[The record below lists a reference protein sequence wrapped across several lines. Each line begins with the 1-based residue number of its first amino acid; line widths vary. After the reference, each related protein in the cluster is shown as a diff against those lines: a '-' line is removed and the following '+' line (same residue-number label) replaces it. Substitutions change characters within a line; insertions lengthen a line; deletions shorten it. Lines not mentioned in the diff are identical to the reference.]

1 MELSKLPDKRIINL
15 DLLRVIA
22 IIGVISIHS
31 CAILL
36 KPWGIYDIQSWVY
49 APNIVDAF
57 SRFSVPLFVMVS
69 GALILK
75 PHQHFSFLLISK
87 RVIRVLIPLLIW
99 EVITKWYFD
108 KTWIGWKDVF
118 VEPPKY
124 HFWFIYMII
133 GVYLLIPI
141 YQAIF
146 DYLQNKPVLQIYSLI
161 LWVIFASIPT
171 VYNPPMLGLIGQNGF
186 LQYGGYFLLGALLF
200 QYQWKP
206 NLIACLLLFS
216 VCSAIIAL
224 QVGYLS
230 LQANVLVST
239 PYSYF
244 NPLVL
249 LSAIGLFIGMMHI
262 TINQKWFKLLTLL
275 SSLSFLIYFVHVIF
289 IELIGFSKI
298 TLQLSH
304 ETSSTVIVFLII
316 VGTLILSTFTAY
328 LLRLIPRSK
337 MLLG

>member
-1 MELSKLPDKRIINL
+1 MGSSKLPDKRIINL

-22 IIGVISIHS
+22 IMGVISIHS
-31 CAILL
+31 CSILL

-75 PHQHFSFLLISK
+75 PHQRFSFFMISK

-99 EVITKWYFD
+99 EAIIKWYFD
-108 KTWIGWKDVF
+108 KTLIGWKDVF

-146 DYLQNKPVLQIYSLI
+146 DYLQNKPVLQIYSFV
-161 LWVIFASIPT
+161 LWVLFTSIPT
-171 VYNPPMLGLIGQNGF
+171 VYNPPMFGLIGQNGF

-200 QYQWKP
+200 QYQWKS
-206 NLIACLLLFS
+206 NLLACLALFS
-216 VCSAIIAL
+216 ACSAIIAI
-224 QVGYLS
+224 QVGSLS
-230 LQANVLVST
+230 LQANALVST

-249 LSAIGLFIGMMHI
+249 LSAIALFIGMMHI
-262 TINQKWFKLLTLL
+262 TIKQKWFKLLTLL
-275 SSLSFLIYFVHVIF
+275 SNLSFLIYFIHVIF

-298 TLQLSH
+298 TLQLSQQ
-304 ETSSTVIVFLII
+304 TSGVVIVLLVT
-316 VGTLILSTFTAY
+316 VGTLLLSTFTAY

-337 MLLG
+337 ILLG

>member
-1 MELSKLPDKRIINL
+1 MGSTELPDKRIINL

-75 PHQHFSFLLISK
+75 PDQHVSFGMISK
-87 RVIRVLIPLLIW
+87 RIIRVLIPLLIW
-99 EVITKWYFD
+99 EVIIKWYFD
-108 KTWIGWKDVF
+108 KSWIGWKDIL

-124 HFWFIYMII
+124 HLWFIYMII

-146 DYLQNKPVLQIYSLI
+146 NYLQSKPFAQIYTLI
-161 LWVIFASIPT
+161 LWVIFTSLPT
-171 VYNPPMLGLIGQNGF
+171 VYSPPMLGLIGQNGF
-186 LQYGGYFLLGALLF
+186 LQYGGYFLLGALLY

-206 NLIACLLLFS
+206 NLITCLLIFS
-216 VCSAIIAL
+216 ACSAIIAF
-224 QVGYLS
+224 QVGHLS
-230 LQANVLVST
+230 LQANGLVST

-249 LSAIGLFIGMMHI
+249 LSAIALFIGLMHI
-262 TINQKWFKLLTLL
+262 SINQKWFKLLTLL
-275 SSLSFLIYFVHVIF
+275 SNLSFLIYFIHVFF

-298 TLQLSH
+298 TLQLSQQ
-304 ETSSTVIVFLII
+304 TSSAVIVILVIT
-316 VGTLILSTFTAY
+316 GTLIFSTFTAY
-328 LLRLIPRSK
+328 LLRLIPRSR